1 MAAALLPVPVESV
14 WAWRSRGAIHG
25 SPGTEPVPAP
35 APLPAMDRERA
46 AQASTGIIGIPS
58 SQVPQHWYPPL
69 YYQTDWPEHAPVR
82 YLDSSHEMPVP
93 AIQRGG
99 VIVGRGG
106 NEPGGIGQFSVGAV
120 LARLRG
126 RRQIPPPPSV
136 GMYGTP

>member
-82 YLDSSHEMPVP
+82 SLDSSHEMPVP
-93 AIQRGG
+93 AIQGG
-99 VIVGRGG
+99 GFIVGLCVNR
-106 NEPGGIGQFSVGAV
+106 PGGIRPFSV
-120 LARLRG
+120 ARVRATLR
-126 RRQIPPPPSV
+126 RPPP
-136 GMYGTP
+136 